1 MKFKGTITLTI
12 AFIGIVLYYF
22 LIDVP
27 TAERKREDKIRSEKV
42 LLFEP
47 GDVDTF
53 SIIKNKISITL
64 KRSSASEWQ
73 MTAPVNA
80 KGDTAA
86 ASTYLSFLNNL
97 SFTRVVDDSP
107 KDLSIFGL
115 NTPTLKISFSM
126 KNGGTQGIRVGDD
139 HPMGSKIYLA
149 RSDENTVLSATV
161 ARNNLDRSVYDLRD
175 KTILSFETSKVTKL
189 ECTRDEK
196 TLVLEKV
203 EASWKLS
210 EEKNSAKG
218 SENEISNFLNSIRA
232 ARIKEFVEE
241 HPEQLASYGLDNP
254 KLILKVIS
262 AKASDPLTLLI
273 GKKGENG
280 FYAKILSGKNVFIIE
295 QSLFNTLNNS
305 RLVDFA
311 DKSLVNFSDDEVA
324 GLNLRMDDEA
334 IHLIRDEKDLQKW
347 TIEKPVNAQASTAT
361 VNSLLFDLKDTRIV
375 EFVKTFVTNPE
386 PFGFDPAE
394 KKLTLTYKDGKTWSL
409 ILGNQTS
416 SGEHYFARR
425 TGEEVVFTLKRS
437 SMETIFRSLNDLKDK
452 TLLEF
457 NKDEVRQIKI
467 LKPEQTFVLKKFEKE
482 WNLTLPEKLDAVPD
496 FIANDILWTLN
507 SLEFESALSTDP
519 GDMIT
524 GLGQPRLAV
533 ELLDKKDRV
542 LAHMMVGGAVA
553 KSPDLY
559 YIQTTSNP
567 TIYTVNKRILSEI
580 PGNINK
586 FKVQS
591 KSE

>member
-64 KRSSASEWQ
+64 KRSSTSEWQ

-324 GLNLRMDDEA
+324 RLNLRMDDEA

-386 PFGFDPAE
+386 PFGFDPPE

>member
-64 KRSSASEWQ
+64 KRSSTSEWQ

-324 GLNLRMDDEA
+324 RLNLRMDDEA

-386 PFGFDPAE
+386 PFGFDPPE

-467 LKPEQTFVLKKFEKE
+467 LKPEQTFVLKKFEKK
-482 WNLTLPEKLDAVPD
+482 WNLTQPEKLDAVPD
-496 FIANDILWTLN
+496 FIGNDILWTLN

-542 LAHMMVGGAVA
+542 LAHMMVGGAVV

>member
-27 TAERKREDKIRSEKV
+27 TAERKKEDKIRSEKV

-47 GDVDTF
+47 DDVDTF

-64 KRSSASEWQ
+64 KRSSTSEWQ

-115 NTPTLKISFSM
+115 NTPTLKISLSM
-126 KNGGTQGIRVGDD
+126 KNGGAQGIRVGFD

-149 RSDENTVLSATV
+149 RSDGNTVLSATV

-196 TLVLEKV
+196 TLVLEKI
-203 EASWKLS
+203 EESWKLS

-262 AKASDPLTLLI
+262 AKVSDPLTLLI

-280 FYAKILSGKNVFIIE
+280 FYAKILSEKNVFIIE

-324 GLNLRMDDEA
+324 RLNLRMNDEA

-386 PFGFDPAE
+386 PFGFDPPE

-425 TGEEVVFTLKRS
+425 TGEEAVFTLKRS

-482 WNLTLPEKLDAVPD
+482 WNLTQPEKLDAVPD
-496 FIANDILWTLN
+496 FIGNDILWTLN

-519 GDMIT
+519 GDTTT

-542 LAHMMVGGAVA
+542 LAHMIVGRAVA

-567 TIYTVNKRILSEI
+567 IIYTVNKRILSEI